1 MKSNYE
7 YSTSG
12 LRITAALI
20 SLTISVMF
28 LLAMSYL
35 FRSPDSIMG
44 EVLFDRQTTSFP
56 YPFTIQNSMWVMFF
70 IGCGELIVRFRE
82 SALQMA
88 EVYKGYLPED
98 DSTMLRA
105 EDLGHIY
112 KNVRA
117 VEGKRVFFLQRLIG
131 RCILQFQSSRKVDQ
145 ANSLLNSSLELFQHE
160 LDMHYS
166 MLRYLV
172 WFIPTL
178 GFIGTVVGIA
188 FALNYAAGMDP
199 QDPTLLAGISKQLGV
214 AFYTTLLALV
224 QSAFLVFGLHV
235 AQDRDE
241 LSLNRS
247 GQYAL
252 DNLIN
257 RLYEK

>member
-1 MKSNYE
+1 MRSKYE
-7 YSTSG
+7 NSTSN

-20 SLTISVMF
+20 SLTVAVLF

-35 FRSPDSIMG
+35 LSNPDSLAG
-44 EVLFDRQTTSFP
+44 EILLDRHTTSFP
-56 YPFTIQNSMWVMFF
+56 YPFTIQNAMWVMFF

-82 SALQMA
+82 STLQMA

-98 DSTMLRA
+98 DATMLRA
-105 EDLGHIY
+105 DDLGPIY
-112 KNVRA
+112 KKVRP
-117 VEGKRVFFLQRLIG
+117 VEGHRVFFLQRLIS

-188 FALNYAAGMDP
+188 FTLDYAAGMDP
-199 QDPTLLAGISKQLGV
+199 QDPTLLANISRQLGV
-214 AFYTTLLALV
+214 AFYTTLLALL
-224 QSAFLVFGLHV
+224 QSAFLVFLQHV

-241 LSLNRS
+241 MSLNRS